1 MYIFIY
7 IYEFNIIKN
16 NIIYDIQKY
25 IYLLKI
31 FRVLFI
37 IRISRNIKQ
46 KNLKPQKYIL
56 LQKYKKQLKN
66 PQKSSMYSEA
76 VLQRCSPE
84 RCSANMKQAHR
95 RTTMQ
100 KCHLHKTALKSHPR
114 MDTPSK
120 ICS

>member
-56 LQKYKKQLKN
+56 LQKYKK
-66 PQKSSMYSEA
+66 
-76 VLQRCSPE
+76 
-84 RCSANMKQAHR
+84 
-95 RTTMQ
+95 
-100 KCHLHKTALKSHPR
+100 
-114 MDTPSK
+114 
-120 ICS
+120 

>member
-1 MYIFIY
+1 MC
-7 IYEFNIIKN
+7 
-16 NIIYDIQKY
+16 
-25 IYLLKI
+25 
-31 FRVLFI
+31 
-37 IRISRNIKQ
+37 
-46 KNLKPQKYIL
+46 
-56 LQKYKKQLKN
+56 
-66 PQKSSMYSEA
+66 SEA

-120 ICS
+120 ICSSHAEQPPPGEHLIGGLLLYVKRVLKDLNYKKLLFTVVKRNLFTHKNKLVFRFFHSYFTLRFYIN

>member
-25 IYLLKI
+25 IYLLKT

-56 LQKYKKQLKN
+56 LQKYKK
-66 PQKSSMYSEA
+66 
-76 VLQRCSPE
+76 
-84 RCSANMKQAHR
+84 
-95 RTTMQ
+95 
-100 KCHLHKTALKSHPR
+100 
-114 MDTPSK
+114 
-120 ICS
+120 

>member
-37 IRISRNIKQ
+37 IRISPNIKQ

-56 LQKYKKQLKN
+56 LQKYKK
-66 PQKSSMYSEA
+66 
-76 VLQRCSPE
+76 
-84 RCSANMKQAHR
+84 
-95 RTTMQ
+95 
-100 KCHLHKTALKSHPR
+100 
-114 MDTPSK
+114 
-120 ICS
+120 

>member
-46 KNLKPQKYIL
+46 
-56 LQKYKKQLKN
+56 
-66 PQKSSMYSEA
+66 SST
-76 VLQRCSPE
+76 Q
-84 RCSANMKQAHR
+84 QFI
-95 RTTMQ
+95 
-100 KCHLHKTALKSHPR
+100 KTN
-114 MDTPSK
+114 
-120 ICS
+120 